1 MQKDRNRYYK
11 RKESCV
17 RFQYVS
23 QHLCFS
29 NDHMLHCYKIT
40 LCLLF
45 NSNLNCSSNILLTDT
60 HFYSVC
66 IIKTTLILLVLSDS
80 ASTLA
85 ELLDNIMHYQPAV
98 FSISVYLW
106 WAQFW
111 SLGRQTGT
119 DSCTTDYDEYDQ
131 SSQYQNI
138 MNIKRGEYFWGWI
151 LHRSQFQL

>member
-11 RKESCV
+11 TKESCM

-40 LCLLF
+40 FCLLF
-45 NSNLNCSSNILLTDT
+45 NSNLVCSSNILLTDT
-60 HFYSVC
+60 HLFSVC

-85 ELLDNIMHYQPAV
+85 ELLDNSHALTDSSFLH
-98 FSISVYLW
+98 FSLFLVSSVLK
-106 WAQFW
+106 
-111 SLGRQTGT
+111 LRETN
-119 DSCTTDYDEYDQ
+119 SCTTDYDEHDQ

-138 MNIKRGEYFWGWI
+138 MNIKRAEYF
-151 LHRSQFQL
+151 